1 MNLSN
6 LLTMQCMLIALMFLG
21 YFLMK
26 IGMIDAGGKKLLM
39 DLVIYVTL
47 PCSIVKSFIIEFNG
61 EIFKNCIQIFI
72 VSIVFCVLAW
82 ILGKFIFPGYEEKR
96 KKVLQYGTICSN
108 AGILGN
114 PVAEGAFGS
123 MGLLYA
129 SIYLIP
135 LRTFMWSVGITY
147 FTEAPSKKAL
157 VKKVVTHP
165 CIIAVGI
172 GLVLMLMQWSLPGF
186 LGTTVASL
194 ASANTS
200 LSMMLIGTIL
210 CSVPWREMVDKD
222 SLYYCF
228 IRLVVDPAII
238 YVVCRIFHVETLV
251 MGVSVLL
258 AAMPAASVTA
268 VMAAKYDKDANF
280 AARIV
285 ALSTILS
292 MVTAPL
298 WCLLF
303 VG

>member
-1 MNLSN
+1 MDLSK
-6 LLTMQCMLIALMFLG
+6 LLTMQCMLVTLMFLG

-26 IGMIDAGGKKLLM
+26 IGMITSEGKKLLM

-47 PCSIVKSFIIEFNG
+47 PCSIVKSFIIELSE
-61 EIFKNCIQIFI
+61 EIFRNCIQIFLI
-72 VSIVFCVLAW
+72 SIVFCVLAW
-82 ILGKFIFPGYEEKR
+82 LLGKVIFPRYEEKR

-129 SIYLIP
+129 AIYLIP
-135 LRTFMWSVGITY
+135 LRVFMWSVGITY
-147 FTEAPSKKAL
+147 FTEAPDKKEL

-165 CIIAVGI
+165 CIVAVVV
-172 GLVLMLMQWSLPGF
+172 GLGLMLGQWSLPGF
-186 LGTTVASL
+186 LGTTVSSL

-210 CSVPWREMVDKD
+210 CSVPWKEMIDRD
-222 SLYYCF
+222 SLYYCLV
-228 IRLVVDPAII
+228 RLVIDPAII
-238 YVVCRIFHVETLV
+238 WGVCILMGAESLV
-251 MGVSVLL
+251 CGVSVLL

-268 VMAAKYDKDANF
+268 VMAAKYEKDEKF

-285 ALSTILS
+285 ALSTIFS
-292 MVTAPL
+292 MVTAPI
-298 WCLLF
+298 WCYI
-303 VG
+303 VV